1 MLQFRNLD
9 AYRYA
14 VALLE
19 VVFAISADVP
29 PPHLGVAEGLQRAAL
44 AVLRALA
51 EAHHRQPDNRAEA
64 RLCYAHARGS
74 AFECVALVDTL
85 ERVRAVSAGEAAR
98 AREILTR
105 VIAMLCRLE
114 GEATAAPPPCG

>member
-1 MLQFRNLD
+1 MLQFRKLD

-19 VVFAISADVP
+19 VVFDLSHDVP
-29 PPHLGVAEGLQRAAL
+29 RPHQPAADHLQRAAL

-64 RLCYAHARGS
+64 RHCYGHARGC
-74 AFECVALVDTL
+74 AFECVALLDTL
-85 ERVRAVSAGEAAR
+85 ERLRAITPADATR
-98 AREILTR
+98 ARELLTR
-105 VIAMLCRLE
+105 VIAMLCHLE
-114 GEATAAPPPCG
+114 AETTRPVAPFE

>member
-19 VVFAISADVP
+19 MTFTICHDVLH
-29 PPHLGVAEGLQRAAL
+29 PPHLLAERLQGAAL

-51 EAHHRQPDNRAEA
+51 EAHHRQAANRAEA
-64 RLCYAHARGS
+64 CHCYGLARGS
-74 AFECVALVDTL
+74 AFECVGLLDTL
-85 ERVRAVSAGEAAR
+85 ERLRAVTVPDATR
-98 AREILTR
+98 AREVLTR
-105 VIAMLCRLE
+105 VIAMLCHLE
-114 GEATAAPPPCG
+114 GEAARPPPQAP